1 MQGRGTVYFQVKPQ
15 KIRIYNF
22 FPEEG
27 RDAIFK
33 SMNSIAFLYIN
44 IFFPLKW
51 EAFLILL
58 MLTISFSQPLISGEA
73 PASLATPVP
82 RPLSG
87 CSFFF

>member
-1 MQGRGTVYFQVKPQ
+1 
-15 KIRIYNF
+15 
-22 FPEEG
+22 
-27 RDAIFK
+27 
-33 SMNSIAFLYIN
+33 MNSIAFSYIN

-51 EAFLILL
+51 EAFSILL

-87 CSFFF
+87 CSFFFFFEIVMGFS